1 MTQHEAEEYNHL
13 LINEVIK
20 HLGLK
25 GKLEVNLL
33 IEIFW

>member
-20 HLGLK
+20 EAETLARLD
-25 GKLEVNLL
+25 NDQYT
-33 IEIFW
+33 